1 MLTIQIK
8 QLLPYCCY
16 QHFLEFSGQSNK
28 TAWLKKLLNVSVDY
42 RYADLAIALS
52 NHPPD
57 RCTDL
62 HLTDGFTCSVNTV
75 ISVICLLCLHI
86 QNCFSAANVTQ
97 FYYH

>member
-1 MLTIQIK
+1 MLTIQVK

-42 RYADLAIALS
+42 GMQTWPLPLVITHL
-52 NHPPD
+52 
-57 RCTDL
+57 TDAQTC

-75 ISVICLLCLHI
+75 ISVI
-86 QNCFSAANVTQ
+86 
-97 FYYH
+97 